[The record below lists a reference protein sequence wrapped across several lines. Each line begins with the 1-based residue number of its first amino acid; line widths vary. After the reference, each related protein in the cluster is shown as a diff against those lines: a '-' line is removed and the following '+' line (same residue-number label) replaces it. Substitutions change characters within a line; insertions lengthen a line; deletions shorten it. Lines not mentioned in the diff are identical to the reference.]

1 MAEANPTRCGR
12 ILPLDESI
20 PRGSDLDSDSEA
32 VKPPASRGASHGALP
47 PGEWAYFAFSTE
59 SLVAVKRL
67 AIEKASTPPGLVST
81 DDALTAFLRQSVG
94 RIRGQQVQWVHKSVE
109 AVAILH
115 QNSPLSLIEKAN
127 LEQMH

>member
-1 MAEANPTRCGR
+1 MAPLARRRALRGRALKGLAEGRRGLCGAQ
-12 ILPLDESI
+12 P
-20 PRGSDLDSDSEA
+20 
-32 VKPPASRGASHGALP
+32 V
-47 PGEWAYFAFSTE
+47 T
-59 SLVAVKRL
+59 
-67 AIEKASTPPGLVST
+67 EKASTPPGLVST

-94 RIRGQQVQWVHKSVE
+94 RIRKQQVQWVHKSVE